1 MNRTFLHTLALCA
14 VLCASIRPAHAQ
26 KPLLNSQAEVEA
38 FVHAAVANDQEVGK
52 LHELGVKMAAHG
64 SFSVVMT
71 VDHKGEVETVLVLES
86 TIQEIPVRNFL
97 KDYVKNM
104 RFEFKLPKGKRFT
117 LTETITFN

>member
-1 MNRTFLHTLALCA
+1 MRTALFHSLTLVVALCLSA
-14 VLCASIRPAHAQ
+14 GEAHAQ

-38 FVHAAVANDQEVGK
+38 FVHAAIGNDLTSGK
-52 LHELGVKMAAHG
+52 LHKQAAEMSAHG
-64 SFSVVMT
+64 AFSVVIT

-104 RFEFKLPKGKRFT
+104 RFDLKLPKGKRFT
-117 LTETITFN
+117 LTETLTFN

>member
-1 MNRTFLHTLALCA
+1 MKQALLPCLALLLALCMSA
-14 VLCASIRPAHAQ
+14 RSAHAQ

-38 FVHAAVANDQEVGK
+38 FVHAAMGNDLAAGK
-52 LHELGVKMAAHG
+52 LHEHAVEMSAHG
-64 SFSVVMT
+64 AFSVVIT

-104 RFEFKLPKGKRFT
+104 RFDFKLPKGKRFT
-117 LTETITFN
+117 LTETLTFN